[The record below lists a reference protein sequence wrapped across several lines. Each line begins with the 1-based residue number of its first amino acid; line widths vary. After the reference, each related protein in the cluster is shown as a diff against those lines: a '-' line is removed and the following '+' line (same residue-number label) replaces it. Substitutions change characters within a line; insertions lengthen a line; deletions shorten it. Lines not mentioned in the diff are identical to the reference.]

1 MNRRDLF
8 KKASTAAAAL
18 AAPGA
23 ALAQAPPAA
32 AAPPAAPWK
41 PGLLDAHENDTV
53 IALADLII
61 PATDTPGAK
70 AANVNR
76 VIDLYLKDGDPQRR
90 ADFFDGLHWMDAQS
104 ISRYG
109 KPFVRAAVEQ
119 QTELLTAMMN
129 TPGPGQD
136 FFRLAKSLIA
146 DIYYKTPIGYRE
158 LNKDGRVPAKPGCP
172 HPAQHAG

>member
-8 KKASTAAAAL
+8 KATTAAAAL

-23 ALAQAPPAA
+23 TLAQAPPAET
-32 AAPPAAPWK
+32 APPAAAWK
-41 PGLLDAHENDTV
+41 PALLGAHENETV

-90 ADFFDGLHWMDAQS
+90 EAFFDGLHWMDAQS
-104 ISRYG
+104 IARYA
-109 KPFVRAAVEQ
+109 KPFVRATADQ
-119 QTELLTAMMN
+119 QAELLTAMMN

-136 FFRLAKSLIA
+136 FFRLAKSLIV

-158 LNKDGRVPAKPGCP
+158 LNKDGRVPAKPGCS
-172 HPAQHAG
+172 HPGKHGV

>member
-1 MNRRDLF
+1 MKRRDLF
-8 KKASTAAAAL
+8 KATTAAAAL
-18 AAPGA
+18 AAQGV
-23 ALAQAPPAA
+23 ALAQTAPAEAPAA
-32 AAPPAAPWK
+32 APAWK
-41 PGLLDAHENDTV
+41 PSLLDAHENETV

-76 VIDLYLKDGDPQRR
+76 YIDLYLKEGDATRR
-90 ADFFDGLHWMDAQS
+90 AAFFDGLHWMDAQS
-104 ISRYG
+104 ITRYA
-109 KPFVRAAVEQ
+109 KPFVRATAEQ

-136 FFRLAKSLIA
+136 FFLLAKGLVA
-146 DIYYKTPIGYRE
+146 DIYYKTAIGYRE

-172 HPAQHAG
+172 HPAKHGA

>member
-1 MNRRDLF
+1 MKRRDLF
-8 KKASTAAAAL
+8 KATTAAAAL

-23 ALAQAPPAA
+23 LPAQSPASG
-32 AAPPAAPWK
+32 AAPPASAWK
-41 PGLLDAHENDTV
+41 PGLLDAHENETV
-53 IALADLII
+53 VALADQII

-76 VIDLYLKDGDPQRR
+76 YIDLYLKEGDPERR
-90 ADFFDGLHWMDAQS
+90 QAFLDGLHWMDAQS
-104 ISRYG
+104 IARFG
-109 KPFVRAAVEQ
+109 KPFVRAAAEQ

-158 LNKDGRVPAKPGCP
+158 LNKGGRVPAKLGCP
-172 HPAQHAG
+172 HAAKHGG